1 MRIFPRRH
9 EQRDTQHKPRH
20 TMTKNEF
27 HNLCSMLYIETSL
40 ALENERVLE
49 ALRNHESYDEIA
61 QILTEEF

>member
-1 MRIFPRRH
+1 
-9 EQRDTQHKPRH
+9 
-20 TMTKNEF
+20 
-27 HNLCSMLYIETSL
+27 MLYIETSL